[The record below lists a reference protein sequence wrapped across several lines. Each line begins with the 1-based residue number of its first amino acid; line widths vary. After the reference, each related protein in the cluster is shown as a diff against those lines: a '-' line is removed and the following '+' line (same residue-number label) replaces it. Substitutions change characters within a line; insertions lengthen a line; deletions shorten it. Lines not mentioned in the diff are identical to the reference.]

1 MTAQASSLPVTSHLF
16 PAHDQP
22 KQSFTSR
29 LIRSIVAAQQRNA
42 DREIL
47 RFSSIL
53 HDSYRAEFGLELER
67 RLLGQ

>member
-1 MTAQASSLPVTSHLF
+1 MTALASSLPMTSRALT
-16 PAHDQP
+16 AHEQP
-22 KQSFTSR
+22 KQSFARR
-29 LIRSIVAAQQRNA
+29 LIHSIVAGQQRQA

-47 RFSSIL
+47 RFSSIR